1 MQTTG
6 DNHFLYLF
14 CIFCLDDEMH
24 FFLVITSSNVPERS
38 TIQSS
43 FGLST
48 TDRTSAG
55 TPFLTI
61 TYDKS
66 SSKDIYPADK
76 HLFR

>member
-1 MQTTG
+1 MKTRG
-6 DNHFLYLF
+6 NNHFLYLF
-14 CIFCLDDEMH
+14 CIFCPDDEIH
-24 FFLVITSSNVPERS
+24 LFLEITSSNVPKRS

-55 TPFLTI
+55 MPLLTI
-61 TYDKS
+61 AYDES
-66 SSKDIYPADK
+66 FSKDIYPTDK